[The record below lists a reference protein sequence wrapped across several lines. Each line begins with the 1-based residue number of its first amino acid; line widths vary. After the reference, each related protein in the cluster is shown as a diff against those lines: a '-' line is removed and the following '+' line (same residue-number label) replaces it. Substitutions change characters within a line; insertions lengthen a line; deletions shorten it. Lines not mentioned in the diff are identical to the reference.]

1 MARRILTDEQWERIA
16 PLLPSQSGKR
26 GRPYVADHRV
36 TVEAILWIARTG
48 APWRDLPPEFGKWIT
63 VYQRFRRWAQR
74 GVFQRVLEEIEPD
87 LELKV
92 TMVDGTFV
100 KVHQHA
106 TGARKATARPTSPDS
121 DRPSGERRA
130 G

>member
-1 MARRILTDEQWERIA
+1 MARELLTDEQWERIA
-16 PLLPSQSGKR
+16 PLLPSHSGKR
-26 GRPYVADHRV
+26 GRPYKADHRV

-48 APWRDLPPEFGKWIT
+48 APWRDLPAEFGKWIT

-74 GVFQRVLEEIEPD
+74 GVFQRVLDEIEPELD
-87 LELKV
+87 LAV

-106 TGARKATARPTSPDS
+106 TGARKAAARPTSPDS
-121 DRPSGERRA
+121 IRPSGERRA